1 MRGSSWV
8 WSCHCLIK
16 ARILQFIVHLPKIQL
31 QDLYQGKALKV
42 SDCLLK
48 KFPKIMLL
56 SQWLYTKQTQFS
68 IQHLQDDQSSQTLE
82 TQLLHTL
89 SSRA

>member
-1 MRGSSWV
+1 M
-8 WSCHCLIK
+8 
-16 ARILQFIVHLPKIQL
+16 HLPKIQP

-48 KFPKIMLL
+48 EFPGIMLL
-56 SQWLYTKQTQFS
+56 SQYDYTKQTQFS
-68 IQHLQDDQSSQTLE
+68 IQCLQDDQSSQTLE

-89 SSRA
+89 SSRAYKLVE

>member
-16 ARILQFIVHLPKIQL
+16 ARILQLIVYLPKIQT

-48 KFPKIMLL
+48 EFPGIMLL
-56 SQWLYTKQTQFS
+56 SQYDSTQNKLNLAFSAYRETQF
-68 IQHLQDDQSSQTLE
+68 
-82 TQLLHTL
+82 LHTL
-89 SSRA
+89 SLRAYKLVGY